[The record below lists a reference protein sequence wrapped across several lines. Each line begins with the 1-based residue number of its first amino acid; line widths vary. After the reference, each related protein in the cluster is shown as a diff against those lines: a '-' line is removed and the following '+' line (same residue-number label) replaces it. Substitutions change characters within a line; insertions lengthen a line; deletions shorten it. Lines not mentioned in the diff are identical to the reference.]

1 MSVESR
7 TQTLDNQILLKIRDL
22 KKYFHTPKGL
32 VRAVDG
38 VSFDVNREETLALVG
53 ESGSGKTTVAN
64 VILGRYTADAGS
76 ILYKGYEIGNVPLVK
91 RDLWLRRE
99 IQVVFQ
105 DPATSLNPKKTVK
118 SIIET
123 AIDIHNPGL
132 NKYEKI
138 ERLLELMDYVGLT
151 EDHLFKLPG
160 ELGGGEKQL
169 VAIARALATNPT
181 CLILDESTSNLDVS
195 AQSRILKTLL
205 KIQKN
210 KSLTYILITHDLAVV
225 RNISHRTN
233 VMYLGKIM
241 EIASIEELFSN
252 PLHPY
257 TQMLLSSIPT
267 ISEEES
273 KILPKD
279 IEPRG
284 EIPSAINPPSG
295 CRFRTRCPFVMKIC
309 SEQEPALDEV
319 SQGHY
324 VACHLL
330 NNSKK

>member
-1 MSVESR
+1 MSVENAI
-7 TQTLDNQILLKIRDL
+7 QTPNDQILLKVRNL
-22 KKYFHTPKGL
+22 KKYFPTSNGV
-32 VRAVDG
+32 VRAVDD
-38 VSFDVNREETLALVG
+38 VSFDVSKEETLALVG

-64 VILGRYTADAGS
+64 VILGKYVADAGS
-76 ILYKGYEIGNVPLVK
+76 ILYKGYEIGNIPLIK
-91 RDLWLRRE
+91 RNLLLRRE

-118 SIIET
+118 DIIET
-123 AIDIHNPGL
+123 AINIHYPNL

-138 ERLLELMDYVGLT
+138 ERLLILMNYVGLT
-151 EDHLFKLPG
+151 EDYLFKLPG

-205 KIQKN
+205 RIQKSKN
-210 KSLTYILITHDLAVV
+210 LTYILITHDLAVV
-225 RNISHRTN
+225 KNISHRIN
-233 VMYLGKIM
+233 VMYLGKLM
-241 EIASIEELFSN
+241 EIASVEELFSN

-257 TQMLLSSIPT
+257 TQMLLASIPT

-273 KILPKD
+273 KTLPKG
-279 IEPRG
+279 IESKG

-295 CRFRTRCPFVMKIC
+295 CRFRTRCPFVMNIC
-309 SEQEPALDEV
+309 SEQEPILNEV
-319 SQGHY
+319 SHGHY
-324 VACHLL
+324 VACHLI
-330 NNSKK
+330 NNMKK